1 MSTELIPLF
10 PLSLV
15 LVPAMPLPLHIFE
28 ERYKEMMGEIVPSG
42 AEFGVVL
49 AKGGGIV
56 NIGCSAR
63 VEQVLRRYPDGRL
76 DVIAIG
82 SRRFRI
88 ESLDEEKSY
97 LRAEVEFFNDED
109 VTQVPQDLR
118 DKAIAGYRKL
128 AQTEDADDK
137 QEPDFDAVRIS
148 FQIAR
153 LISDLD
159 KRQTVLALRSEV
171 ERLEYLIRVLPEY
184 LNQQERIALAKRVA
198 PLNGH
203 PRPA

>member
-128 AQTEDADDK
+128 AETEDADDK

>member
-1 MSTELIPLF
+1 MSTELIRLF

-128 AQTEDADDK
+128 AETEDADDK

>member
-1 MSTELIPLF
+1 
-10 PLSLV
+10 
-15 LVPAMPLPLHIFE
+15 MPLPLHIFE